1 MTGANMAAWEKR
13 VDTRTNDMAHG
24 ITFHM
29 WERYMEDCRGEA
41 AYNTKKLHLD
51 GKVSL
56 TIAQG
61 QHKYG
66 DELIAQVYG
75 VGGEFKPRR
84 AITHN
89 RIQVYLGKI
98 DESTA
103 TMLEEMAQTIR
114 KIISETTNSQT
125 DLTKETNSSCL

>member
-1 MTGANMAAWEKR
+1 MAVWEKR
-13 VDTRTNDMAHG
+13 TDTRINDMAHG

-29 WERYMEDCRGEA
+29 WERYMEDCRGEE

-84 AITHN
+84 AATHN

-103 TMLEEMAQTIR
+103 SMLEEMAQTIR
-114 KIISETTNSQT
+114 NIIKEKEQNAESQI
-125 DLTKETNSSCL
+125 DLTKDTNSSCL

>member
-1 MTGANMAAWEKR
+1 MSEWNKR
-13 VDTRTNDMAHG
+13 IDKRSNDMAHG

-29 WERYMEDCRGEA
+29 WERFMEDCRGEA

-84 AITHN
+84 ATTHN

-98 DESTA
+98 DENTA
-103 TMLEEMAQTIR
+103 EMLEDMAKTIR
-114 KIISETTNSQT
+114 EIIASQP
-125 DLTKETNSSCL
+125 ES